1 MHITIKFTVNID
13 PEMLAEELELSEAEW
28 KNSGILAQRLEETV
42 FDETLSWLDQK
53 GVLINGV

>member
-13 PEMLAEELELSEAEW
+13 PEMLAEELELSEEEW
-28 KNSGILAQRLEETV
+28 KNSGILAQMLEETV

-53 GVLINGV
+53 GILINGV